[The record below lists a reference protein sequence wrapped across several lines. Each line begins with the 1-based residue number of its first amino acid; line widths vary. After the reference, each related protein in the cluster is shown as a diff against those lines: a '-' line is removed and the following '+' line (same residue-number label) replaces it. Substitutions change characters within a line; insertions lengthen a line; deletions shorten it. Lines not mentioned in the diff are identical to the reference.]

1 MFDNLPTLYEYYTKG
16 GIDSGLT
23 TYHDGFLLNGK
34 NITIIS
40 GAIHYFRVHPGYW
53 RDRLR
58 KLRAAGFNAVETYI
72 AWNLHE
78 PEMGVFDFGDGDNDF
93 SPFLN
98 FRDYIRTAQEEDL
111 LVVIRPG
118 PWISAE
124 WDNGAIPGWIYREAN
139 MRIRRSYAPFI
150 KRMTAF
156 FDQVFPLL
164 RDLQFT
170 EGGPIIA
177 FQIENEYGLVGKGA
191 SHPDTA
197 YLAEI
202 HQQMLNHNLTA
213 LHYTMDAP
221 ISSYRNGSL
230 DGVLMTANFQSDPVG
245 QLTELKRLQ
254 PDQPLWVMELYPG
267 WFDNWFE
274 KHQTKTTEAF
284 INMTRTILDMNSSI
298 NIYMFHGGT
307 TFGFMNGA
315 IPNTHTPTWKFHTSS
330 YALIFLKT
338 DFDAPLSE
346 AGDYTEKY
354 NATADLVKKYLAVQT
369 RLPEL
374 PAQSVKEAYPAILV
388 TEQLEF
394 NRLMDLVSTSDRVT
408 ATDVTAMELLDV
420 NGGSGQCYGF
430 VVYRKTGLQVPPTT
444 TLEITGTA
452 HDMAVVMVDG
462 VRKTEPITSVQQV
475 TGFGYW
481 QLSNATLSLDD
492 ASVGSNRTLD
502 ILVENW
508 GRRYNLKGLY
518 NGPVLLNGEVLQDW
532 EILALQFKKKWIQS
546 LSDWQEVSE
555 SSGPTLYGASLEVE
569 GTPRDTFINMSTWG
583 KGNVLVNGFNI
594 GRYFSVGPTHTMYV
608 PAPLLNQGANEIL
621 VFELFSPSSEIIFT
635 DTPILDNP

>member
-1 MFDNLPTLYEYYTKG
+1 MLMEEFISSVALVKLMKAREIHRKNLPTLYEYYTEG
-16 GIDSGLT
+16 GIDSGLM
-23 TYHDGFLLNGK
+23 TYPDGFLLNGK

-78 PEMGVFDFGDGDNDF
+78 PEIGVFDFGDGDNDF

-150 KRMTAF
+150 KRMRAY

-177 FQIENEYGLVGKGA
+177 FQGNMQLTSARAELGCEPIFSCNRASSNGGRQWHTFLEQTPPVNRIENEYGLVGKGA
-191 SHPDTA
+191 SYPDTA
-197 YLAEI
+197 YLEEI

-213 LHYTMDAP
+213 LHFTMDAP

-230 DGVLMTANFQSDPVG
+230 DGVLMTANFQSNPVG

-274 KHQTKTTEAF
+274 KHQTKTTEGRTLYPVSHMQQKHEHMSVRETRTVEDMGMKFVRSMLAVTGRNQIRNEVIRERVRLHEIVEIWGEEQITNKVCKREEKNAF
-284 INMTRTILDMNSSI
+284 INMTRTTLDMNSSI

-330 YALIFLKT
+330 YGPN
-338 DFDAPLSE
+338 D
-346 AGDYTEKY
+346 
-354 NATADLVKKYLAVQT
+354 
-369 RLPEL
+369 
-374 PAQSVKEAYPAILV
+374 
-388 TEQLEF
+388 
-394 NRLMDLVSTSDRVT
+394 
-408 ATDVTAMELLDV
+408 LDV
-420 NGGSGQCYGF
+420 SM
-430 VVYRKTGLQVPPTT
+430 GLKQ
-444 TLEITGTA
+444 
-452 HDMAVVMVDG
+452 
-462 VRKTEPITSVQQV
+462 
-475 TGFGYW
+475 
-481 QLSNATLSLDD
+481 
-492 ASVGSNRTLD
+492 
-502 ILVENW
+502 
-508 GRRYNLKGLY
+508 
-518 NGPVLLNGEVLQDW
+518 
-532 EILALQFKKKWIQS
+532 
-546 LSDWQEVSE
+546 
-555 SSGPTLYGASLEVE
+555 
-569 GTPRDTFINMSTWG
+569 
-583 KGNVLVNGFNI
+583 
-594 GRYFSVGPTHTMYV
+594 
-608 PAPLLNQGANEIL
+608 
-621 VFELFSPSSEIIFT
+621 
-635 DTPILDNP
+635 